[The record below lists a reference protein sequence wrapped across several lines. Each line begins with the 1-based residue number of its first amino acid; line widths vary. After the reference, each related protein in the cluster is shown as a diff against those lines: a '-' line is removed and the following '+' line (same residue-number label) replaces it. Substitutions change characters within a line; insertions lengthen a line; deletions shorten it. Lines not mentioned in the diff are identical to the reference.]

1 MRHQGTS
8 HRMAKRIVFYT
19 AKGSGCKPC
28 EEIGKLIE
36 KGKFQSPD
44 GEVDFVD
51 IMTDEGFQQFN
62 DQILSKQDG
71 AVPSAYL
78 DGKQCKI
85 VVENRGEDKIVY
97 FECPNIDQPSSPE
110 RKSSQP
116 AEAGEHDA
124 AQSGPLPEPLPV
136 PQ

>member
-1 MRHQGTS
+1 
-8 HRMAKRIVFYT
+8 MAKRIIFYT
-19 AKGSGCKPC
+19 AKDSGCKPC
-28 EEIGKLIE
+28 EEMGKLIE
-36 KGKFQSPD
+36 AGKFQSPD

-85 VVENRGEDKIVY
+85 TVENRGEEKIVY
-97 FECPNIDQPSSPE
+97 FECPNIDRTSSPDG
-110 RKSSQP
+110 KSSQLV
-116 AEAGEHDA
+116 EAGEHDA
-124 AQSGPLPEPLPV
+124 APSGPPGEPLSV

>member
-1 MRHQGTS
+1 
-8 HRMAKRIVFYT
+8 MAKHIIFYT
-19 AKGSGCKPC
+19 AKDSGCKPC

-36 KGKFQSPD
+36 AGKFQSPD

-62 DQILSKQDG
+62 DLVLSKQDG

-85 VVENRGEDKIVY
+85 SVENRGEDKIVY
-97 FECPNIDQPSSPE
+97 FECPNTDQPSSPDE
-110 RKSSQP
+110 KP
-116 AEAGEHDA
+116 APSEVDALHGA
-124 AQSGPLPEPLPV
+124 AQSGPLPEPLPS
-136 PQ
+136 QS